1 VEVNLIQLQGA
12 VVAVRHQKVEVEEGL
27 HHWRLRREPLELLV
41 AVGPIVGSI
50 DNKQR
55 SSDSLRKLHMG
66 PDRYN
71 IENTEQRNLQRWRLR
86 GYSLKRWLDL

>member
-1 VEVNLIQLQGA
+1 
-12 VVAVRHQKVEVEEGL
+12 
-27 HHWRLRREPLELLV
+27 
-41 AVGPIVGSI
+41 
-50 DNKQR
+50 
-55 SSDSLRKLHMG
+55 MG